1 MKTYLRVLSFLKPY
15 VLQVGLSV
23 LFMVIFSLLSGFGI
37 VMIGPFLDA
46 LFAPEPVAT
55 EPAAVVA
62 ESVTPRASDMI
73 VVAPAVAE
81 VPVVAEVPALV
92 PESPTATADEPAT
105 AMDDNAS
112 VRDKALA
119 LKEGFSLD
127 RLRDDL
133 YGRLSSMLMR
143 GSKIESLW
151 RIVVISFFLFLLKN
165 MSGYLQTVFIDY
177 VQHSFIRDLR
187 NRLFARYMELPLSY
201 HTRKRAGELISR
213 ATNDVLVVNRSVNM
227 SFTNM
232 ARDPI
237 TIVMFLGLA
246 MIISWRLTLI
256 ALLVMPLSM
265 AVILYIGRKLR
276 KYSHR
281 QQEKMANLTSIL
293 QESISGVRVVKAFAM
308 EEYETQRFREE
319 SYRLFKALFKISWME
334 RLSSP
339 LTEQLSILVGLFI
352 LWYGGNQVL
361 AGGQLAPSLFILFL
375 FCIFS
380 LGRPIKALS
389 QVNNGIQE
397 GMAAAERIFDV
408 LDHPDEIPEK
418 PDAPILENVHGG
430 IELKDVHFSY
440 IDGEPILAG
449 ISIRVDP
456 GEMVAL
462 VGSSGAGKST
472 LVDLIPR
479 FYDPQSGSVT
489 IDGRDVRDFQLA
501 SLRRAMG
508 IVTQEVILF
517 NNTVRGNIAYGMGE
531 VDQERIEAAARAANA
546 HDFIR
551 RLPEGYDTMIGDR
564 GVRLSGGERQ
574 RLSIARAI
582 LKNPPV
588 LILDEATSALDTESE
603 LLVQEA
609 IDRLVK
615 DRTTIVIAHRLSTI
629 QNVDRIYV
637 LQRGRIVQTGTHAEL
652 LAAGGPYRTLHDLQ
666 FRA

>member
-1 MKTYLRVLSFLKPY
+1 MKTYLRVLRYLKPY
-15 VLQVGLSV
+15 LPQVGLSM
-23 LFMVIFSLLSGFGI
+23 LFMVVFSLLNSFGI

-46 LFAPEPVAT
+46 LFAPEPVAV
-55 EPAAVVA
+55 EAAAPDRDSRLVL
-62 ESVTPRASDMI
+62 PGAS
-73 VVAPAVAE
+73 APAVDDAAARSAPAGE
-81 VPVVAEVPALV
+81 AVVEGPGGARERVLGLR
-92 PESPTATADEPAT
+92 ES
-105 AMDDNAS
+105 
-112 VRDKALA
+112 
-119 LKEGFSLD
+119 FSLD
-127 RLRDDL
+127 GLRDRL
-133 YGRLSSMLMR
+133 YAKLKGFLMSD
-143 GSKIESLW
+143 SKRDSLW
-151 RIVVISFFLFLLKN
+151 RIVVISFFLFMIKN
-165 MSGYLQTVFIDY
+165 LSGYLQTIFTDY

-187 NRLFARYMELPLSY
+187 NQLFDRYMALPLSF
-201 HTRKRAGELISR
+201 HTRQRAGELISR

-227 SFTNM
+227 SFTNL

-237 TIVMFLGLA
+237 TIVAFLGLA
-246 MIISWRLTLI
+246 LLLSWRLTLI
-256 ALLVMPLSM
+256 GLVVLPLSM
-265 AVILYIGRKLR
+265 AIIVQIGRKLR

-293 QESISGVRVVKAFAM
+293 QETISGVRVVKAFAM
-308 EEYETQRFREE
+308 ERYETARFREE
-319 SYRLFKALFKISWME
+319 SQRLFRAVFKMAWME

-361 AGGQLAPSLFILFL
+361 AGGQLPPSLFILFL

-397 GMAAAERIFDV
+397 GMAAAERIFAV
-408 LDHPDEIPEK
+408 LDHPEEVPEA
-418 PDAPILENVHGG
+418 PDAPDLEDVRGA
-430 IELKDVHFSY
+430 IELQDVHFAY
-440 IDGEPILAG
+440 LDGEPVLQGVSLKAA
-449 ISIRVDP
+449 P

-479 FYDPQSGSVT
+479 FYDPQRGRVLV
-489 IDGRDVRDFQLA
+489 DGRDVREVSLQ
-501 SLRRAMG
+501 SLRRSMG
-508 IVTQEVILF
+508 VVTQEVILF
-517 NNTVRGNIAYGMGE
+517 NDTVGRNIAYGMGE
-531 VDQERIEAAARAANA
+531 VPAESVEAAARAANA
-546 HDFIR
+546 HDFIM
-551 RLPEGYDTMIGDR
+551 RLPRGYDTMIGDR

-582 LKNPPV
+582 LKNPPI

-609 IDRLVK
+609 IDRLVR

-629 QNVDRIYV
+629 QNVDRIHV
-637 LQRGRIVQTGTHAEL
+637 MQRGRVVQTGTHAEL
-652 LAAGGPYRTLHDLQ
+652 LAAGGPYKILYDLQ